1 MCVAYIFEVYLEHC
15 MHGFPHFLNFVEI
28 SLFAANSFFITYGF
42 FFRGEGQDGA
52 MIMRH
57 TSEKHFMDS
66 KRNRSP
72 FSKLVI
78 VTVHHY
84 V

>member
-1 MCVAYIFEVYLEHC
+1 MRYTKNIVD
-15 MHGFPHFLNFVEI
+15 MHTFVEI
-28 SLFAANSFFITYGF
+28 SLFAANSYFIMFGF
-42 FFRGEGQDGA
+42 CYRGEGQDGA

-72 FSKLVI
+72 FSKLLVI
-78 VTVHHY
+78 LL
-84 V
+84 